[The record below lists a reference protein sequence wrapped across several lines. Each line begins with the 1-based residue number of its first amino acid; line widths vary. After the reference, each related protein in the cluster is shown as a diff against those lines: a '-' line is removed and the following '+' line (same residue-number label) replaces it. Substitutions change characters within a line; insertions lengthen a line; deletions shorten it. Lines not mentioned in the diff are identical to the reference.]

1 MSYQGLAPVYAK
13 SDNKAT
19 VRVDP
24 ITGQMPADQ
33 LIIGSNNNGLVRP
46 VTRSNAATI
55 ANALLPKNGILS
67 LYLAGVQAITLA
79 SPIAVVDDGKTMLI
93 ISETAQAHTVTY
105 SGGFGGAGTGK
116 DVATF
121 AAIGD
126 YLRIVAINGKWY
138 VEGTNT
144 TIA

>member
-1 MSYQGLAPVYAK
+1 MAPVYAK
-13 SDNKAT
+13 SDNKGGL
-19 VRVDP
+19 RFDP
-24 ITGQMPADQ
+24 ITGQMPAD
-33 LIIGSNNNGLVRP
+33 LLVIGAPNNGLVRP
-46 VTRSNAATI
+46 VVRTNVTPISVAATNYSLI
-55 ANALLPKNGILS
+55 PLNGILS
-67 LYLAGVQAITLA
+67 LYLAGAQAITLT
-79 SPIAVVDDGKTMLI
+79 SPVAGVDDGKTLLI

-105 SGGFGGAGTGK
+105 TGGFGGAGSTK

-126 YLRIVAINGKWY
+126 YLRIVAINGKWF